1 MLAASARLHKS
12 KQISAAMKNGKR
24 STSKLLVLFVAKGDS
39 IEAKVAFAVGK
50 TVGNSV
56 VRHKVTRRLRHILS
70 QELPNFPAGCH
81 VVVRALPGAADAT
94 FDQLKENLNFALSK
108 VAK

>member
-12 KQISAAMKNGKR
+12 KQISAAMKSGKR
-24 STSKLLVLFVAKGDS
+24 STSKLLVIFVAKGDS
-39 IEAKVAFAVGK
+39 IDTKVAFAVGK

-70 QELPNFPAGCH
+70 QELPHFPPGCH
-81 VVVRALPGAADAT
+81 VVVRALPGSANAS
-94 FDQLKENLNFALSK
+94 FDQLKENLEFALRK